1 MNMYRPD
8 KSALLQEFI
17 PTTVICESKVLFSC
31 NQVGH
36 FVKDCPVNKNNDNSR
51 AEKEESSGSKS
62 VAKTKS
68 NNTVATGRSKGE
80 QSNVKCYNCGQRG
93 HISTKC
99 PSAALFCRLEQPKQ
113 VLPANQ
119 SGFRPSSMRRSGL
132 VEGIQVD
139 QIVLD
144 TGCSRTMVRQ
154 DLVPENKIIEGH
166 AVTI

>member
-36 FVKDCPVNKNNDNSR
+36 FVKDCPVNKNDDNSR

-119 SGFRPSSMRRSGL
+119 SGFRPSSVCRSGL

-144 TGCSRTMVRQ
+144 TGCS
-154 DLVPENKIIEGH
+154 
-166 AVTI
+166 

>member
-1 MNMYRPD
+1 MSQKR
-8 KSALLQEFI
+8 
-17 PTTVICESKVLFSC
+17 CFSC

-36 FVKDCPVNKNNDNSR
+36 FVKDCPVNKNDDNSR
-51 AEKEESSGSKS
+51 IEKEESSGSKS
-62 VAKTKS
+62 VTKTKGNS
-68 NNTVATGRSKGE
+68 TVATGRSKGE

-119 SGFRPSSMRRSGL
+119 TGFKPSSVCQSEL

-144 TGCSRTMVRQ
+144 TSCSRTMVRQ
-154 DLVPENKIIEGH
+154 DLVPESKIIEGD
-166 AVTI
+166 AVTIRCTYGDTM